1 MLLAYQLR
9 IAWKS
14 LQRNPVLSSLLVIGI
29 ALGIAVATTFVTA
42 YYMMGK
48 NPLPGK
54 SETVHYVQI
63 DSWNPAK
70 PWNDNLPEEPPDQL
84 TFRDATALLASD
96 IPARQT
102 VNFRANLTVHPE
114 DDEKRPFRAETRVC
128 TSDFFP
134 MFEVPFAF
142 GGPWNAAADRA
153 AEAVVVLDHAT
164 NLRMFGGED
173 SVGRSVRIEDRQFTV
188 TGVLAPWRP
197 TIKFYDTHNN
207 ELGPPEQLYIPFSLT
222 RPMELSS
229 TGNTFGWKF
238 YPGREYED
246 FLQSETI
253 WLQMW
258 VELPDRRTRETY
270 ETHLAAYVGEQKAA
284 GRFERPL
291 NNRLR
296 TLSEWLDFEEVVPN
310 EAKMMLVI
318 GVLFLVVC
326 SVNLIGILLG
336 KFLARAPE
344 VGVRRALGASR
355 ASVFLQHLVECE
367 LIGLLGGVTGLGLS
381 WIALRLINR
390 MFAGIDFQLGID
402 LPMVGAAFALALFAG
417 LVAGIYPSWRICR
430 VAPATYLKLQ

>member
-1 MLLAYQLR
+1 M
-9 IAWKS
+9 
-14 LQRNPVLSSLLVIGI
+14 
-29 ALGIAVATTFVTA
+29 
-42 YYMMGK
+42 
-48 NPLPGK
+48 
-54 SETVHYVQI
+54 
-63 DSWNPAK
+63 
-70 PWNDNLPEEPPDQL
+70 
-84 TFRDATALLASD
+84 
-96 IPARQT
+96 
-102 VNFRANLTVHPE
+102 
-114 DDEKRPFRAETRVC
+114 
-128 TSDFFP
+128 
-134 MFEVPFAF
+134 
-142 GGPWNAAADRA
+142 
-153 AEAVVVLDHAT
+153 LDHAT

-258 VELPDRRTRETY
+258 VELPDRATREAY